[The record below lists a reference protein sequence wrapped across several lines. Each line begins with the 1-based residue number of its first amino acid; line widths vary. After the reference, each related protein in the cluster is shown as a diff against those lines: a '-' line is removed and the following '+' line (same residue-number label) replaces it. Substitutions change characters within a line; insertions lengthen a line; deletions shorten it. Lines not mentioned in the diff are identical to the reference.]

1 MASREQLQ
9 NILYE
14 QLFWHTAERDDGKI
28 AGHLFHRHE
37 MDVVYAMDEATLFD
51 SFFNYLQGI
60 QVFPFLEH
68 LDPKNQ
74 RRKNIPFAQILL
86 VYLMKVV
93 GSIKKMDQMT
103 DLLLTDELLMSMC
116 GFNAYQVKNGSCDT
130 IQIV

>member
-1 MASREQLQ
+1 MNNFFGTPQSGMTARLQ
-9 NILYE
+9 AI
-14 QLFWHTAERDDGKI
+14 FFI
-28 AGHLFHRHE
+28 ATKWTWSIP
-37 MDVVYAMDEATLFD
+37 MDEATLFD